1 MPAVRVTVAVPC
13 FNEAL
18 TIAKVVTDFKRELPD
33 ARLLVVDNASTDGSG
48 ELARAAGAE
57 VVHEARRGKGVVVRR
72 ILREATGDA
81 CVIVDVQALMA
92 PILEGRADM
101 AVGDRLGEASRVALT
116 DVRRWGNHLI
126 LGAVN
131 LAAGARYRDVL
142 SGYRVLSRHFMASV
156 PLSAEGFEIET
167 ELALAARR
175 CGMRVVE
182 VRARYR
188 ARPEGSHSKL
198 RPLQDGLRIARVLLR
213 FLVAPPAARGG
224 ARRPAAGEQPP
235 RA

>member
-81 CVIVDVQALMA
+81 CVIVDGDDTYFAEDVQALMA
-92 PILEGRADM
+92 PIVEGRADM

-182 VRARYR
+182 VRAR
-188 ARPEGSHSKL
+188 
-198 RPLQDGLRIARVLLR
+198 
-213 FLVAPPAARGG
+213 
-224 ARRPAAGEQPP
+224 
-235 RA
+235 